1 MKHVVIALS
10 IALLVFP
17 FAAGAHA
24 GDAGDAGT
32 GFGMMRTVE
41 DRALGDELHEEME
54 SLMVKMMAGDMSD
67 EEAGRMIELMDENP
81 GPYGTMMGRMMG
93 MQFAGT
99 STLGQPLGMMSWG
112 AMGSGGFWPLL
123 LLFAGIV
130 WLVVGILAI
139 VWLSRQIN
147 KK

>member
-32 GFGMMRTVE
+32 GF
-41 DRALGDELHEEME
+41 
-54 SLMVKMMAGDMSD
+54 
-67 EEAGRMIELMDENP
+67 
-81 GPYGTMMGRMMG
+81 
-93 MQFAGT
+93 
-99 STLGQPLGMMSWG
+99 GMMSWG